1 MVAGRDAEWREIRGG
16 GAEPGVSRVLASF
29 PVGRALGEAEGAVE
43 RREAPSQLLGVLPV
57 G

>member
-43 RREAPSQLLGVLPV
+43 RWEAPSQLLGVLPV